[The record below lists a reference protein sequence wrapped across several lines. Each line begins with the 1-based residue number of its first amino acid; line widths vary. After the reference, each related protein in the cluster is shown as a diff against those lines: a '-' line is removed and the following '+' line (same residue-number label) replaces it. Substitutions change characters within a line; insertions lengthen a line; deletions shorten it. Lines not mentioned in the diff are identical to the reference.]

1 MFLTSSLYL
10 PKHLIGF
17 PFLDLAYW
25 QVCWNSP
32 SLIHLD
38 FFGLNFKRTYGT
50 LPPKADRIHPACI
63 WVIYDYISCCC
74 EVIHEGPYW
83 WLIDPWLNPWP
94 SCLPFGRSGQYPH
107 SHYKQDIGELE
118 IVHPV
123 VTMGWNRQQWPGSV
137 FIRNNSWQSP
147 AHLQVHGIALL
158 LTRSACWGHIF
169 RRWLG
174 PFCCKILFSIMSWIS
189 TLVCSMHPENTAMSA
204 FCMNVSIYQLC

>member
-1 MFLTSSLYL
+1 MSPQAFNWISFPWSCILTGLL
-10 PKHLIGF
+10 KQ
-17 PFLDLAYW
+17 PFLNTSRFLWPELQTYLRNATSQSW
-25 QVCWNSP
+25 QNTSCLYMSYLRLYN
-32 SLIHLD
+32 
-38 FFGLNFKRTYGT
+38 
-50 LPPKADRIHPACI
+50 
-63 WVIYDYISCCC
+63 ISCCC
-74 EVIHEGPYW
+74 EVIHEGTYW

>member
-1 MFLTSSLYL
+1 MFLTSSLCL

-17 PFLDLAYW
+17 PFLDFAYW

-118 IVHPV
+118 VVHPV
-123 VTMGWNRQQWPGSV
+123 VTISFSTLCLDGVKSSTVTRICIHPKK
-137 FIRNNSWQSP
+137 
-147 AHLQVHGIALL
+147 L
-158 LTRSACWGHIF
+158 LTISCTSPGTWYSSIADSVSM
-169 RRWLG
+169 LG
-174 PFCCKILFSIMSWIS
+174 THL
-189 TLVCSMHPENTAMSA
+189 
-204 FCMNVSIYQLC
+204 